1 MITIDQ
7 DFSVDERTLEFSEG
21 FLTLELMLSDPVSGK
36 MRSVQKHQMHMQ
48 ISGVYSLSPNP
59 SYLLVVNSKTP
70 NHAIHQII
78 GLLRHRLHTH
88 LDIFNLSLTGSYDS
102 PVTHENVL
110 KSYAGKSVIIFGN
123 NFPYFNQGNRD
134 PWSLLDPWHTGLLA
148 KGGTNILFA
157 GVSNLEGLKIW
168 AGDATFPAHDFTAGA
183 HSVNDENIDKV
194 VTKLRKT
201 DSKALTSDMGVH
213 RFAVKKGIFGTV
225 QSTVDSA
232 ANSAAKKLNKN
243 FPLRRFITVPDMG
256 ALKEAEKVG
265 GVIVCEGVPKNS
277 KMMASVGFFPQS
289 APGTNII
296 SDYDMY
302 FIISCLP
309 FAVKARMFWN
319 MIGKS
324 DATGV
329 ACNIFYSGL
338 ESLYYTLPN
347 EVPGQTKVDDK
358 VRITISK
365 GRFIRQLTHNFSS
378 CKPSAHRCN
387 SKFLQRSTASQ
398 LRSLDSQI
406 HSTYPRRLV
415 NYPCSPNSSRQ
426 LRRQPK

>member
-1 MITIDQ
+1 MVTIDQ

-21 FLTLELMLSDPVSGK
+21 YLTLELMLSDPVTGK

-78 GLLRHRLHTH
+78 DLVRYRLHTH

-102 PVTHENVL
+102 PINNENVL
-110 KSYAGKSVIIFGN
+110 QSYAGKSVIIFGN
-123 NFPYFNQGNRD
+123 HFPYFDQGNKY
-134 PWSLLDPWHTGLLA
+134 PWSLLDPWHTGLLTRS
-148 KGGTNILFA
+148 GTNVLFV
-157 GVSNLEGLKIW
+157 GVSNLEGLKLW
-168 AGDATFPAHDFTAGA
+168 AGTATFPAYDFTSGA
-183 HSVNDENIDKV
+183 QSVNDENVDNV
-194 VTKLRKT
+194 VNKLRKT
-201 DSKALTSDMGVH
+201 DSKALTSSMVVH
-213 RFAVKKGIFGTV
+213 RFTVKKGMFGTV

-243 FPLRRFITVPDMG
+243 LPLRRFITVPDMG
-256 ALKEAEKVG
+256 ALKEAEKMG

-296 SDYDMY
+296 ADYDMY
-302 FIISCLP
+302 FIVSCLP

-324 DATGV
+324 DAAGV
-329 ACNIFYSGL
+329 ACDTIYLGL
-338 ESLYYTLPN
+338 ESLYYALPN
-347 EVPGQTKVDDK
+347 EIPGQTKVDDK
-358 VRITISK
+358 VR
-365 GRFIRQLTHNFSS
+365 L
-378 CKPSAHRCN
+378 PST
-387 SKFLQRSTASQ
+387 KYGFLGS
-398 LRSLDSQI
+398 
-406 HSTYPRRLV
+406 
-415 NYPCSPNSSRQ
+415 
-426 LRRQPK
+426 

>member
-1 MITIDQ
+1 MVTIDQ
-7 DFSVDERTLEFSEG
+7 DFSVNERTLEFSEG
-21 FLTLELMLSDPVSGK
+21 YLTLELMLSDPVTSK

-78 GLLRHRLHTH
+78 SLIRHRLHTH
-88 LDIFNLSLTGSYDS
+88 LDIFNLSLTGSYKS
-102 PVTHENVL
+102 PVTNENVL

-134 PWSLLDPWHTGLLA
+134 PWSLLDPWHSGLLT

-157 GVSNLEGLKIW
+157 AVSNLEDLKLW
-168 AGDATFPAHDFTAGA
+168 AGNATFPAHDFTAGA
-183 HSVNDENIDKV
+183 HSVNDENVDNL
-194 VTKLRKT
+194 VTKLRRT
-201 DSKALTSDMGVH
+201 DSKILTSDMAVH
-213 RFAVKKGIFGTV
+213 RFVVKKGMFGTV

-232 ANSAAKKLNKN
+232 ANSAVKKLNKN
-243 FPLRRFITVPDMG
+243 LPLRRFIAVPDVE
-256 ALKEAEKVG
+256 ACKEAEKMG

-277 KMMASVGFFPQS
+277 KMMASVGLFPKS

-309 FAVKARMFWN
+309 FEVKARMFWN

-329 ACNIFYSGL
+329 ACDTIYSGL
-338 ESLYYTLPN
+338 ENLYNALPN

-358 VRITISK
+358 VRITSTK
-365 GRFIRQLTHNFSS
+365 ED
-378 CKPSAHRCN
+378 
-387 SKFLQRSTASQ
+387 FLES
-398 LRSLDSQI
+398 
-406 HSTYPRRLV
+406 
-415 NYPCSPNSSRQ
+415 
-426 LRRQPK
+426 

>member
-1 MITIDQ
+1 MVTIDQ

-21 FLTLELMLSDPVSGK
+21 YLTLELMLSDPATSK
-36 MRSVQKHQMHMQ
+36 MRSVQKHQMYMQ

-78 GLLRHRLHTH
+78 SLVRHRLHTH
-88 LDIFNLSLTGSYDS
+88 LDIFNLSLTGSYKS
-102 PVTHENVL
+102 PITNENVL
-110 KSYAGKSVIIFGN
+110 KSYTGRSVIIFGN
-123 NFPYFNQGNRD
+123 NFPYFNQGNKY
-134 PWSLLDPWHTGLLA
+134 PWSLLDPWHTGLLT

-157 GVSNLEGLKIW
+157 AVSNLEGLKLW
-168 AGDATFPAHDFTAGA
+168 AGNATFPAHDFTAGA
-183 HSVNDENIDKV
+183 HSINDENVDNLV
-194 VTKLRKT
+194 AKLRRI
-201 DSKALTSDMGVH
+201 DSKVLTSDMVVH
-213 RFAVKKGIFGTV
+213 RFTVKKGMFGTV

-232 ANSAAKKLNKN
+232 ANSAAKKLNKSL
-243 FPLRRFITVPDMG
+243 PLRRFITVPDVE
-256 ALKEAEKVG
+256 AWREAEKIG

-277 KMMASVGFFPQS
+277 KMIASVGLFPQS
-289 APGTNII
+289 APRTII

-329 ACNIFYSGL
+329 ACDIIYSGL

-347 EVPGQTKVDDK
+347 EVPGQIRVDNK
-358 VRITISK
+358 VRITSMK
-365 GRFIRQLTHNFSS
+365 ED
-378 CKPSAHRCN
+378 
-387 SKFLQRSTASQ
+387 FLES
-398 LRSLDSQI
+398 
-406 HSTYPRRLV
+406 
-415 NYPCSPNSSRQ
+415 
-426 LRRQPK
+426 